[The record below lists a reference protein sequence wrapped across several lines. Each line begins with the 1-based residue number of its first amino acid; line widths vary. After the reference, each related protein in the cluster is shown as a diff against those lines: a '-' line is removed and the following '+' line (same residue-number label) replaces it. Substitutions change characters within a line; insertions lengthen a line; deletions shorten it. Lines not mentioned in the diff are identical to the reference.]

1 MILMLSVKREI
12 HIHSKQVPLLMENG
26 SVGSEMDSDVRNGQM
41 VLNTKDNGKII
52 EPTAKENSF
61 ISTVISMMESG

>member
-1 MILMLSVKREI
+1 MILMPSVKRET

-26 SVGSEMDSDVRNGQM
+26 SVGSEMDSDVKNGQM

-52 EPTAKENSF
+52 EPMAKENSF